1 MVDDTEVLDATS
13 GGEGVTDNVTSTT
26 PVEIDPA
33 RAALVKRWLTDVKEA
48 KEHWAPAF
56 KRMDICMKLAA
67 HGTTNKNDA
76 EAESGHYVVPILNRL
91 MNQAVA
97 SLYAKNPKAVAKR
110 KQKLLYT
117 IWDGDP
123 ASIAEAMAKATPPAP
138 PMAVGPDGAPME
150 GAAPPVEQAPF
161 EPDPQS
167 IALLMEIQEVK
178 RQLVMYDRMAKTMGL
193 LFNYYLEEQDSGYKE
208 QFKALVRRTKVCG
221 VAYVDL
227 DFQRIFKK
235 NPDVVQQIADTTS
248 LIAAMEAQ
256 LTLLEAGKI
265 EEGTAA
271 MEELRLMLE
280 DLQGK
285 VEVIAR
291 EGPVLGFPRS
301 KEIIPDKK
309 CKHLKTFAGS
319 RWVAREYDLTPE
331 EILETYKVDV
341 GKNYTAYTKDGK
353 VASEKD
359 KGCCRVYRIQD
370 KRNQQVLTVCDGYSD
385 FLVEPSEP
393 DVKIERFW
401 TTFPLVFNEVESDE
415 EIFPPSDV
423 WNARHMQKEYNA
435 QREGLRE
442 HRIAARPGYATP
454 KGRLEQPD
462 KDKLANKKAF
472 EVVEL
477 IGMTPGEDIKS
488 ILQSLPTPGVDPT
501 FYETET
507 VFNDMQRVVG
517 AQEANF
523 GGTSNATATES
534 SIAENSRAT
543 GTGSDVDDLDTMLS
557 ALARGMGQLMLTELS
572 KETVIE
578 IAGPG
583 AVWPD
588 IPPTREQVVKDLVL
602 EIQAGS
608 SGRPNQ
614 AAELAKYERAMPWL
628 QMLPGV
634 NPIPLAK
641 KGLGLLDIDVE
652 DAIVEGAPSITA
664 LNQQA
669 GRPPSAAPDDPS
681 QQGMKGADNAK
692 KPEQPNEPQPQPAYP
707 APAGP

>member
-1 MVDDTEVLDATS
+1 MVDDTELLDATS
-13 GGEGVTDNVTSTT
+13 GGEGVTDNATT
-26 PVEIDPA
+26 TQAVEIDPA
-33 RAALVKRWLTDVKEA
+33 RAALVKRWLKDVKEA
-48 KEHWAPAF
+48 KVHWGPAF
-56 KRMDICMKLAA
+56 KRMDICMQLAA
-67 HGTTNKNDA
+67 HGTTTKADA
-76 EAESGHYVVPILNRL
+76 EAEAGYYVVPILNRL

-110 KQKLLYT
+110 KQKLLYRL
-117 IWDGDP
+117 WDGDP
-123 ASIAEAMAKATPPAP
+123 ASIAAAMQKVMPPAP
-138 PMAVGPDGAPME
+138 PAPM
-150 GAAPPVEQAPF
+150 GSNGGDMMPPEPPAPF

-178 RQLVMYDRMAKTMGL
+178 QQLVMYDRMAKTMGL
-193 LFNYYLEEQDSGYKE
+193 LFSYYLEEQDCGYKE
-208 QFKALVRRTKVCG
+208 QFKAMVRRTKVCG

-227 DFQRIFKK
+227 DFQRILKK
-235 NPDVVQQIADTTS
+235 NPDVAQQIADTTS
-248 LIAAMEAQ
+248 MIAAMEAQ
-256 LTLLEAGKI
+256 IAQLEAGQI
-265 EEGTAA
+265 EEGTAK
-271 MEELRLMLE
+271 MEELRLLLQ
-280 DLQGK
+280 DLQSK
-285 VEVIAR
+285 VDIIAR

-309 CKHLKTFAGS
+309 CRHLKTFSGC
-319 RWVAREYDLTPE
+319 RWIAREYDLTPE
-331 EILETYKVDV
+331 EILETYKIDV
-341 GKNYTAYTKDGK
+341 GKDYTAYTKDGN

-370 KRNQQVLTVCDGYSD
+370 KRNQQVLTVCDGYPD
-385 FLVEPSEP
+385 FLIEPSEP

-415 EIFPPSDV
+415 EIYPPSDV

-442 HRIAARPGYATP
+442 HRIAARPGYAAP
-454 KGRLEQPD
+454 KGKLETD
-462 KDKLANKKAF
+462 DMAKLANKKAF

-477 IGMTPGEDIKS
+477 VGMSPGEDIKS
-488 ILQSLPTPGVDPT
+488 ILQSLPTPGVDPA

-517 AQEANF
+517 VQEANL
-523 GGTSNATATES
+523 GGTSNSTATES

-557 ALARGMGQLMLTELS
+557 ALARGIGQLLLTELS
-572 KETVIE
+572 KETVLE

-588 IPPTREQVVKDLVL
+588 LPPTREQVVKDLVL

-641 KGLGLLDIDVE
+641 KGLDLLDIDVE
-652 DAIVEGAPSITA
+652 DSIVEGAPSIQA

-669 GRPPSAAPDDPS
+669 GRPTGAGQNDPS
-681 QQGMKGADNAK
+681 QQGPQGADNAK
-692 KPEQPNEPQPQPAYP
+692 KPEQPNEPQSQPAYP